1 MQKFMSYLSNRLST
15 QVLILL
21 WSKLIK
27 IGIHCKL
34 EKESFQMPQV
44 AIRLDYLFRNKNQM
58 KKKRNEIEELK
69 KVASRIWRGITQ
81 EYLQELYA
89 SMPKRMNAVICL
101 QGGNTKC

>member
-1 MQKFMSYLSNRLST
+1 MQRFVSYLSNRLST

-27 IGIHCKL
+27 IGILCKL

-44 AIRLDYLFRNKNQM
+44 AIRLDYRFRNKSQM
-58 KKKRNEIEELK
+58 KKRNENEELK
-69 KVASRIWRGITQ
+69 KVARRIWRGITQ

-89 SMPKRMNAVICL
+89 SMPKRMYAVIGV
-101 QGGNTKC
+101 QGGHTKC